1 MCAKKTKKY
10 DIDTL
15 ESNLAINIAEPA
27 AEYGSFF
34 DNKMLVIHSIRK
46 GFTYDAFSKV
56 KESTPFSDNDW
67 AEYLNLSLKT
77 LQRHK
82 KDEDFRFKPIHTEK
96 IIELAEVTQL
106 GASVFGDPQLFYKW
120 LQIPSMA
127 LGNMKPAELLKDS
140 YGKEMVMAELNR
152 IEYGIFA

>member
-1 MCAKKTKKY
+1 MRNAKNKKY
-10 DIDTL
+10 DTGTL
-15 ESNLAINIAEPA
+15 ESNLAINISEPV
-27 AEYGSFF
+27 AEYGNFF
-34 DNKMLVIHSIRK
+34 DNKMLLIHSIRR
-46 GFTYDAFSKV
+46 GFTYNAFDSV
-56 KESTPFSDNDW
+56 KQVTPFSDNDW

-106 GASVFGDPQLFYKW
+106 GNQVFGDTELFYKW
-120 LQIPSMA
+120 LQLPSMV

-152 IEYGIFA
+152 IELGIFA